1 MAGVRLRVE
10 DEGKCVSSYCL
21 FDIESG
27 GDVTV
32 YLILKVGGGRLKFS
46 LKMWSSSIFEKLE

>member
-27 GDVTV
+27 GGRYCLFD
-32 YLILKVGGGRLKFS
+32 IESGGGTS
-46 LKMWSSSIFEKLE
+46 